1 VAEVHVLSVLAIALG
16 LSADCFAVAVS
27 GSISRDGHSRLDI
40 LRVSLSFGIFQALM
54 PVLGW
59 LAGRTVVG
67 YIADYDHWIAFFLLA
82 LVGGK
87 MLWESFYPVEDA
99 SRKTDITRGLPLLV
113 LSVAT
118 SIDALAVGLS
128 FAFLDVNIAAA
139 SLTIGVVAFLATGM
153 GFIVGKKSTRIL
165 GKRAE
170 LIGAIILIA
179 IGLRILLSH
188 LYP

>member
-1 VAEVHVLSVLAIALG
+1 MAEVHFLSVLAIALG

-27 GSISRDGHSRLDI
+27 GSISRDDHSQLDV
-40 LRVSLSFGIFQALM
+40 LRIASSFAIFQALM

-59 LAGRTVVG
+59 LAGRTIVG
-67 YIADYDHWIAFFLLA
+67 YIAGYDHWIAFILLA

-87 MLWESFYPVEDA
+87 MAWESFHPAEGE
-99 SRKTDITRGLPLLV
+99 SSKIDITRGLPLLV

-118 SIDALAVGLS
+118 SIDALAVGLT
-128 FAFLDVNIAAA
+128 FAFLDVNIAVA
-139 SLTIGVVAFLATGM
+139 SLTIGVVAFLATGL

-170 LIGAIILIA
+170 LIGAIILAA

-188 LYP
+188 LFP